1 MALKKLFRIMVPFA
15 VLMTAC
21 GEGTVNITD
30 VSFQPKI
37 VIQGVLVPEQ
47 MARVKLFRNFPLDAT
62 VGENDIIL
70 QNAQAVIRDAAGQPH
85 DLNFNPQNNS
95 YEAENLIVEYGQTY
109 TLEVRAAIAG
119 EELFATSTTTVP
131 QPGFQILE
139 DKSLLGSLR
148 YRQRD
153 LNGEIINFRITF
165 DRSPGTTYYA
175 ASYTALGAD
184 VSSFIYENP
193 FGDVDT
199 SDVIEDFNDFKY
211 AFDWIQDTP
220 VAPGESTI
228 EVFSFFTWFYGDYR
242 VVLYAAD
249 RNYRDFLSTFNQ
261 VQEIDGNFH
270 EPAFHIEGDGIGVFG
285 SAVVDTAFFR
295 ITR

>member
-1 MALKKLFRIMVPFA
+1 MFIKKLMGLASLAIIIN
-15 VLMTAC
+15 AC

-47 MARVKLFRNFPLDAT
+47 LARVKLFRNFPLNAT
-62 VGENDIIL
+62 VTEREIIL
-70 QNAQAVIRDAAGQPH
+70 RDAQALIRDAAGQPH
-85 DLNFNPQNNS
+85 DLSFNPQNNS
-95 YEAENLIVEYGQTY
+95 YEAESLIVEYGQTY
-109 TLEVRAAIAG
+109 TLEVRATIDSEA
-119 EELFATSTTTVP
+119 LFATSTTSVP

-139 DKSLLGSLR
+139 DKSLLGSMP

-153 LNGEIINFRITF
+153 LNGEIINFEITF

-175 ASYTALGAD
+175 ASYTALAAD
-184 VSSFIYENP
+184 TATFIYENP
-193 FGDVDT
+193 FGDVTTD
-199 SDVIEDFNDFKY
+199 DLIKDFNDFKY
-211 AFDWIQDTP
+211 TFDWIQDTP
-220 VAPGESTI
+220 TVPGESTI

-242 VVLYAAD
+242 AVLYAAD

-270 EPAFHIEGDGIGVFG
+270 EPAFHIEGEGIGVFG

-295 ITR
+295 IIR